1 MLDNVGRDSEEKC
14 WVLPSRSSPV
24 RWGRKT
30 YLLVAHTKQ
39 SAVKGWVA
47 GIVKIRRELFSL
59 EKVRQVSQKRYILA
73 ELGKISRVSF

>member
-1 MLDNVGRDSEEKC
+1 MLDNVGRDSEEKR

-30 YLLVAHTKQ
+30 YLSVAHTKQ